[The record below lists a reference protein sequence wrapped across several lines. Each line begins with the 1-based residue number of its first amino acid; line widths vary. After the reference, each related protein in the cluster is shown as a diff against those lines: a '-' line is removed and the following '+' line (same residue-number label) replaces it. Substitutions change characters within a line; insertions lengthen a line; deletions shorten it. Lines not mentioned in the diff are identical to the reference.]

1 VVGENV
7 EEQGR
12 DHRYC
17 LLPADVPSVRLV
29 DEEVLELAEG
39 FILANLLLGDVELPG
54 VSLGVPASIAL
65 DCIHERRRMVVPR
78 EGIGR
83 SERDSLVL
91 ESTQVGD
98 VGVLDQLVERCSN
111 PVPILSVSLQCDPR
125 WTTHGLD
132 PVIRKVVGRGA
143 WNAATIASHSSSGRI
158 P

>member
-1 VVGENV
+1 MVGENV

-12 DHRYC
+12 DHRYS

-29 DEEVLELAEG
+29 DEEVLELAES
-39 FILANLLLGDVELPG
+39 FVLANLLLGDVELPG
-54 VSLGVPASIAL
+54 VSFGVPTRIMLVPILGRSTR
-65 DCIHERRRMVVPR
+65 DEPR
-78 EGIGR
+78 ERVGR
-83 SERDSLVL
+83 TEGDSLVL
-91 ESTQVGD
+91 ESTQVGY
-98 VGVLDQLVERCSN
+98 VGVLDELVERRGDTVS
-111 PVPILSVSLQCDPR
+111 ILSAVIPTRRR